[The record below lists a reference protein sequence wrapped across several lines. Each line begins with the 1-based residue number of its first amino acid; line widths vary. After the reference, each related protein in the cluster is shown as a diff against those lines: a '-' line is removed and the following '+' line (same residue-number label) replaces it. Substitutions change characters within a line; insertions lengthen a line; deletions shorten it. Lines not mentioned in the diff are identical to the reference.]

1 MNFTEFHLSA
11 ILKACGTSLPLV
23 NLRQNEANYANK
35 IGNIIDNFR
44 NESQA
49 IIVGSTA
56 EGLGTAIDR
65 QYKHLSSSDTD
76 IILISSDFKVYEHI
90 NEKDI
95 VESSYPTLN
104 HVLRLPDK
112 TCPGYAKLAV
122 SQIRSDLQD
131 CCHHK
136 GRTKFLKN
144 TLKEKSLEFKKHC
157 PNNLTIHGPAVNTEL
172 FPRDIAS
179 FFRQAGSTTPINVA
193 DFERE
198 SDYGIE
204 DTDFVFCLKGDK
216 WPSEASEWTKRKR
229 TYNWPTEE
237 LFDNIIK
244 SGYFLAG
251 VGSKES
257 EESEIQWRVS
267 FNSAEQLLIESFN
280 ETQIHCIMLLK
291 LLKTSQLSKVA
302 GKNITSY
309 TMKTIM
315 FWILEETS
323 DKFWQPSNLLCCV
336 CFCMSKLK
344 SFVEKGFLP
353 NYFIRER
360 NQFISTEFSD
370 DIQTRTRQCLESFL
384 EDPKAGI
391 GVILSTYKMYEN
403 TALPVLDAIS
413 QEIFIEEWLR
423 IRISMAQ
430 QYHATSVHS
439 FWKLYDV
446 YNTKKSLSRCKD
458 AMQRLTTVMYAQPFI
473 KLLQN
478 CMGVLEYIRLKEKK
492 LTVEDTTDTT
502 ERSQYLKYMKMSLV
516 GDRTHTSLRI
526 ATCYLD
532 DGVKEECLN
541 IIRTVTDHPDNH
553 LLMQNYSQYV
563 KQTLNNTIKAFENIS
578 PNYKVHEIAMY
589 NRIINK
595 DLIDQDP
602 YKTIEEFEQL
612 KEEGHVVCGYNAFIL
627 VWERCWFDVTF
638 MPAELPVLPK
648 PAALELCIDNSQ
660 KKISFHPLLYG
671 LLLEFIWHVN
681 NCSKNEEKEKVLEK
695 MKNCVSRISGAEQ
708 SRGINFMIYCC
719 SIQNDHCLASRY
731 LIQSFKLSPVEQ
743 NVAYLYIKY
752 IINLLRKAYV
762 HP

>member
-1 MNFTEFHLSA
+1 MSWVC
-11 ILKACGTSLPLV
+11 KASCLT
-23 NLRQNEANYANK
+23 NTQR
-35 IGNIIDNFR
+35 
-44 NESQA
+44 
-49 IIVGSTA
+49 STR
-56 EGLGTAIDR
+56 L
-65 QYKHLSSSDTD
+65 LSSSG
-76 IILISSDFKVYEHI
+76 SHNV
-90 NEKDI
+90 
-95 VESSYPTLN
+95 
-104 HVLRLPDK
+104 
-112 TCPGYAKLAV
+112 
-122 SQIRSDLQD
+122 
-131 CCHHK
+131 
-136 GRTKFLKN
+136 LKN

-157 PNNLTIHGPAVNTEL
+157 PNDLTIHGPAVNTEL
-172 FPRDIAS
+172 YPRDIAS

-216 WPSEASEWTKRKR
+216 WPAEASEWTKRKR
-229 TYNWPTEE
+229 SYNWPTEE

-257 EESEIQWRVS
+257 KENEIQWRVS
-267 FNSAEQLLIESFN
+267 FNSAEQLIIESFN

-315 FWILEETS
+315 FWSLEETS
-323 DKFWQPSNLLCCV
+323 DRFWQPSNLLCCV

-344 SFVEKGFLP
+344 YFVDKGFLP

-360 NQFISTEFSD
+360 NQFISTEFSG

-391 GVILSTYKMYEN
+391 SVILSTYKMYEN
-403 TALPVLDAIS
+403 TALPVLNAIS
-413 QEIFIEEWLR
+413 QEIFIKEWLR

-439 FWKLYDV
+439 FWKLYDG
-446 YNTKKSLSRCKD
+446 YNTEESLSRCKD
-458 AMQRLTTVMYAQPFI
+458 AMQKLTLVMYAQPFI

-478 CMGVLEYIRLKEKK
+478 CMGVLQYIRLNEEK
-492 LTVEDTTDTT
+492 LIFGDTTDSNARR
-502 ERSQYLKYMKMSLV
+502 EYLKYMKLSLV

-532 DGVKEECLN
+532 DGVTEECLN
-541 IIRTVTDHPDNH
+541 IIRTVTDHSDNH
-553 LLMQNYSQYV
+553 LFMQNYSQYV
-563 KQTLNNTIKAFENIS
+563 KQSLNNTIKAFENIS
-578 PNYKVHEIAMY
+578 PVYKNHEIALY

-602 YKTIEEFEQL
+602 YRTIEEFEQL
-612 KEEGHVVCGYNAFIL
+612 KGEGHVVCGYNAFIL

-648 PAALELCIDNSQ
+648 PAALELCNDSSQ
-660 KKISFHPLLYG
+660 KKISFHPFLYG
-671 LLLEFIWHVN
+671 LLLEFLWHAKN
-681 NCSKNEEKEKVLEK
+681 GSTNEEKVKVLEK
-695 MKNCVSRISGAEQ
+695 MKNCVSRIPGAEQ

-719 SIQNDHCLASRY
+719 SIQNDHCSASRY
-731 LIQSFKLSPVEQ
+731 LIQSFKLNPVEQ
-743 NVAYLYIKY
+743 NVAYQYIKY

-762 HP
+762 YP